1 MAFLM
6 GSVTISYVTFRMHKR
21 ASCSTDFMYF
31 SESATKICSFV
42 SAVTAADDDNI
53 IMNNKQEID
62 QETSDSIVTGCG
74 MGDRVSITETGF
86 PFATT
91 LTITSALVPTTIG
104 KSQSGQ
110 IVKVTTELHL
120 MPR

>member
-1 MAFLM
+1 
-6 GSVTISYVTFRMHKR
+6 
-21 ASCSTDFMYF
+21 
-31 SESATKICSFV
+31 
-42 SAVTAADDDNI
+42 
-53 IMNNKQEID
+53 MNNKKEID
-62 QETSDSIVTGCG
+62 QETSDIIVTGCG

-104 KSQSGQ
+104 ESQSGQ